1 MKTAFLLGFIPGITV
16 WGFLSADNDHDL
28 PLMITYFTWVF
39 ISLLY
44 FINSIL
50 RFNGVKRKGECTLR
64 YQLNSWFLF
73 GAMMASGFDSVARMS
88 SAILTIM
95 YISL

>member
-16 WGFLSADNDHDL
+16 WGFLSPDNDHDL

-44 FINSIL
+44 FVNSLL
-50 RFNGVKRKGECTLR
+50 RFDGVKKKGQSTLR

-73 GAMMASGFDSVARMS
+73 GVIMASGFDSLINIS
-88 SAILTIM
+88 SAMLTIM
-95 YISL
+95 YTGL